1 MFEVY
6 RRVVLQRP
14 MIVVGLLLVMA
25 SVALT
30 RFSDLRLDASSDAL
44 LLQGDPDLAFFRE
57 TSERY
62 AAAEF
67 LVLTWQ
73 PKANA
78 PLLSDQSLE
87 SLSAMV
93 EALRALPGVADV
105 TSVLDVPLLQSPPL
119 SLTDLS
125 QAEQLPTLRDPG
137 VSRTLALDEFTTSP
151 IYRNL
156 LVGEA
161 GDVMAVQVSLEE
173 DAPLQAALNER
184 EALRELRAASGLTT
198 QQSQQLAVVEA
209 RYDELQRQAGTR
221 RDQLV
226 AEVRAIADVYRA
238 DADIFVGGVP
248 MIAADMIA
256 FVRSDLV
263 VFGSAIVIIMM
274 LVLALIFRDW
284 RWVLA
289 PILNCVVT
297 ATLMLGLLAWLDWR
311 MTVISS
317 NFVAVLLIVTL
328 SLSVHLVVR
337 YRELEHTQPD
347 MPRRQRA
354 GEAARLMAVP
364 CFYTALTTIVAFA
377 SLLVAGIQPVI
388 DFGLMMTV
396 GIIVGFL
403 CTFTLV
409 PALMSLLPEPARALR
424 LAADGSFTGRLAAV
438 VEQRGGWV
446 LGVTGLLTVATV
458 VGITQLKVENRFID
472 YFKPSTEIYQGMEL
486 LDARL
491 GGTIPLDIVLY
502 PPGAAESANSQATST
517 VGTAVDSLADDGV
530 GSDPLSDDAF
540 GQDAVLDTG
549 FGEDPLADDSFG
561 GDALSDDGFGT
572 DALADGAFGDD
583 PFASDPFG
591 SDPFGDSSG
600 SKPSYWFTPQGRA
613 VLDRVH
619 QRVQAHAETGKVL
632 SLSTAFSVMD
642 ELYGAKLGPV
652 ELALVQNSM
661 PEVVNATLVAPY
673 FDAEVD
679 QARLSVRVME
689 TSKTLRRDQFLRDL
703 RIELIDE
710 EGLAPEQVR
719 FTSLLVLYNN
729 VLQSLFTSQILTLG
743 AVFLAIGLMFWVLF
757 RSLALALLCLAPNL
771 LAASMVLGIMGLAG
785 IPLDIMTITI
795 AAIVVGIGVDDC
807 IHYIHRFKAEFSID
821 GDYHA
826 AMHRSH
832 GSIGRA
838 MYYTTLTIMVGFS
851 LLTLSNF
858 TPSLYFGVL
867 TDVAMAAAVAGAL
880 LLLPKLIVVF
890 KPFGADKGV
899 SPASAPGGSAGAS

>member
-1 MFEVY
+1 MFDVY
-6 RRVVLQRP
+6 RRIVLQRP
-14 MIVVGLLLVMA
+14 FVIVGLLLLLA

-57 TSERY
+57 TSDRY
-62 AAAEF
+62 ASAEF

-73 PKANA
+73 PKDNV
-78 PLLSDQSLE
+78 PLLSASSLDA
-87 SLSAMV
+87 LAAMV
-93 EALRALPGVADV
+93 DELRGLNGVADV
-105 TSVLDVPLLQSPPL
+105 TSVLDVPLLESPPL

-125 QAEQLPTLRDPG
+125 QAEQLPTLRDSS
-137 VSRTLALDEFTTSP
+137 VSRELALEEFTTSP

-161 GDVMAVQVSLEE
+161 GNLMAVQVSLEE
-173 DAPLQAALNER
+173 DEPLRIALNER
-184 EALRELRAASGLTT
+184 ESLRQLRSSSALSKAQA
-198 QQSQQLAVVEA
+198 QQLAAVEA
-209 RYDELQRQAGTR
+209 RYDELQRQAGAK
-221 RDQLV
+221 RDRLV
-226 AEVRAIADVYRA
+226 SEVRAIADTYRSG
-238 DADIFVGGVP
+238 ADIFVGGVP

-256 FVRSDLV
+256 FVQSDLV

-289 PILNCVVT
+289 PILNCVIT

-347 MPRRQRA
+347 MHRRQRA
-354 GEAARLMAVP
+354 AEAARLMAVP

-409 PALMSLLPEPARALR
+409 PALMSVLPEPARALR
-424 LAADGSFTGRLAAV
+424 LAADGSFTGRLATV
-438 VEQRGGWV
+438 VEQQGGWV
-446 LGVTGLLTVATV
+446 LGVTALLAIATV

-486 LDARL
+486 LDAQL

-502 PPGAAESANSQATST
+502 PPASEDQADVSTELIGTASADTNAGAAVSAS
-517 VGTAVDSLADDGV
+517 GTYV
-530 GSDPLSDDAF
+530 
-540 GQDAVLDTG
+540 
-549 FGEDPLADDSFG
+549 DPLADDAFG
-561 GDALSDDGFGT
+561 GDALADEAFDDDPFGS
-572 DALADGAFGDD
+572 D

-591 SDPFGDSSG
+591 DSGG
-600 SKPSYWFTPQGRA
+600 SRPSYWFTPQGRA
-613 VLDRVH
+613 VLDKVH
-619 QRVQAHAETGKVL
+619 QRVAAHTETGKVL

-661 PEVVNATLVAPY
+661 PEVVNDTLVAPY
-673 FDAEVD
+673 FDAEED

-703 RIELIDE
+703 YTELTE
-710 EGLAPEQVR
+710 EVGVAPEQLR

-757 RSLALALLCLAPNL
+757 RSLALALLCLAPNV

-821 GDYHA
+821 RNYHA

-890 KPFGADKGV
+890 KPFGAD
-899 SPASAPGGSAGAS
+899 ASAVS